1 MKRCWTALPWAAA
14 LALLYA
20 GPVQGGEPQGSV
32 PAEVDGS
39 GPARDKPLDPD
50 YWGPSRFFLAGE
62 NDLGFLYVRPR
73 LSAGY
78 GQPFRKWVGVDANPI
93 LSLDGPGIY
102 SGLRAKV
109 PFLDLRVGG
118 RFRTAFERSFLV
130 PQYRYDTEKIES
142 REGPDSRY
150 WSWEAQLTGSIPAGP
165 GAVLAE
171 LTGTAVTLV
180 DEGYFVFEETVRAVI
195 DPPWA
200 LRGRLGYSLRF
211 IDERLSVAPVV
222 EVLYLAGRHTTMF
235 RGGLLTSFR
244 VDETLAVR
252 AIAVPT
258 LASRDKLGA
267 EGADT
272 FLAGVR
278 WRWATGDLPG
288 ASDEGK

>member
-1 MKRCWTALPWAAA
+1 MKHRRIASVWPAV
-14 LALLYA
+14 LALLCPGQVRA
-20 GPVQGGEPQGSV
+20 EEPQGAA
-32 PAEVDGS
+32 PAEVDES
-39 GPARDKPLDPD
+39 GAARDKPLNPD
-50 YWGPSRFFLAGE
+50 YWGRPRFFLAGE

-93 LSLDGPGIY
+93 LSMDGPGIY

-118 RFRTAFERSFLV
+118 RLRTAFERSFLI
-130 PQYRYDTEKIES
+130 PDYRYDTEEIES
-142 REGPDSRY
+142 REGPDSHY
-150 WSWEAQLTGSIPAGP
+150 WSWEAQLTSAIAVGP

-200 LRGRLGYSLRF
+200 LRGRMGYSLRF
-211 IDERLSVAPVV
+211 MDERLTVAPVV
-222 EVLYLAGRHTTMF
+222 ELLYLPGRDTTMF

-272 FLAGVR
+272 FLAGIR
-278 WRWATGDLPG
+278 WRWATGVPTDPPG
-288 ASDEGK
+288 GH

>member
-1 MKRCWTALPWAAA
+1 MKRSRAAALWAAA
-14 LALLYA
+14 LALLHA
-20 GPVQGGEPQGSV
+20 APIRGEEPPGSA

-50 YWGPSRFFLAGE
+50 YWGGPRLFLAGE
-62 NDLGFLYVRPR
+62 NDLGVLYVRPR

-93 LSLDGPGIY
+93 LSINGPGIY

-109 PFLDLRVGG
+109 PFLDLRLGG
-118 RFRTAFERSFLV
+118 RLRTTFERSFLV
-130 PQYRYDTEKIES
+130 PQDRYDTEDIES
-142 REGPDSRY
+142 RDGPDSRY
-150 WSWEAQLTGSIPAGP
+150 WSWEGQLTANIPVGP
-165 GAVLAE
+165 GAVVAE

-180 DEGYFVFEETVRAVI
+180 DEGYFVFEETVRAVV

-200 LRGRLGYSLRF
+200 LKGRLGYSLRF
-211 IDERLSVAPVV
+211 VDERLSLAPVV
-222 EVLYLAGRHTTMF
+222 EALHLPGRGTTML
-235 RGGLLTSFR
+235 RGGLLMSFR

-252 AIAVPT
+252 VIAVPT

-272 FLAGVR
+272 FLAGIR
-278 WRWATGDLPG
+278 WRWATGIPTDLPG
-288 ASDEGK
+288 ID